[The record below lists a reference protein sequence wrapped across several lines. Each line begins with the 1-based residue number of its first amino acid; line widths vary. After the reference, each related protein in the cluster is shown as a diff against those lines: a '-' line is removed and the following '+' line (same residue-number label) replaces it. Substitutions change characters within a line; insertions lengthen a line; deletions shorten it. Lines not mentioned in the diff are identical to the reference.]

1 MKKRKPVCD
10 RDCFHCKYKDCID
23 GRPFLTAFERK
34 CLRGIRYTNGKQC
47 RKQSKFHC
55 PASELTVNQSNF
67 KENDYAYT

>member
-34 CLRGIRYTNGKQC
+34 CLRGIRYTNGKAVQEA
-47 RKQSKFHC
+47 KQVSLSGIRVDGEPIKF
-55 PASELTVNQSNF
+55 
-67 KENDYAYT
+67 